1 MNRVQL
7 MCTLLATGA
16 VTVFSQSW
24 SAAASNSSTTSALGT
39 IGIRLVPTHG
49 ESASSPLADS
59 YIVDRLSPG
68 SSLVRIVEI
77 DNDTNAVADVSM
89 YVAGADVVHGNFRY
103 SPGSTVNELSSW
115 SSLRTD
121 SVRLAPHSESFDTVT
136 IKVPSAASRGEQNAV
151 VWASVSAPPPSGR
164 GITLVSRVG
173 VRMYVAIGP
182 GGAPPST
189 FTLGTLTAARTTS
202 GKLQLDARIDN
213 TGKSTLYLS
222 GRLTLS
228 HGPEGI
234 HAGPFLVK
242 AGTLLA
248 PGRSELATVQLDSR
262 FPQGPW
268 RVDLTVKSGFLQHST
283 IATMTFPHRYATRAT
298 TRKEEWSVALFIATI
313 SLLMIAAMTFPPSRR
328 RWKRR
333 LTPALSK
340 SEYF

>member
-1 MNRVQL
+1 MKRVQL
-7 MCTLLATGA
+7 MCTLLAAGA
-16 VTVFSQSW
+16 VTVLSQSW
-24 SAAASNSSTTSALGT
+24 SAAASNSATPVAPGT
-39 IGIRLVPTHG
+39 IGIRLIPTLG
-49 ESASSPLADS
+49 ESLGSPLSDS

-68 SSLVRIVEI
+68 ASLVRIVEI
-77 DNDTNAVADVSM
+77 DNDTNAFADVSM
-89 YVAGADVVHGNFRY
+89 YVAGADVVNGNFLY

-121 SVRLAPHSESFDTVT
+121 SVRLAPHSASFDTVT
-136 IKVPSAASRGEQNAV
+136 IIVPDAASRGEQNAV
-151 VWASVSAPPPSGR
+151 VWASVSAPPPNGI

-173 VRMYVAIGP
+173 VRMYVAIGA
-182 GGAPPST
+182 GGAPPSK
-189 FTLGTLTAARTTS
+189 FTLGTLGATRTSS
-202 GKLQLDARIDN
+202 GKLQLDARIYN
-213 TGKSTLYLS
+213 TGKSTLDLG

-248 PGRSELATVQLDSR
+248 PGGSELATVQLESQ
-262 FPQGPW
+262 FPRGPW

-298 TRKEEWSVALFIATI
+298 TRKEELSVVLFIVLI
-313 SLLMIAAMTFPPSRR
+313 SSLMIAAMTFPPARR